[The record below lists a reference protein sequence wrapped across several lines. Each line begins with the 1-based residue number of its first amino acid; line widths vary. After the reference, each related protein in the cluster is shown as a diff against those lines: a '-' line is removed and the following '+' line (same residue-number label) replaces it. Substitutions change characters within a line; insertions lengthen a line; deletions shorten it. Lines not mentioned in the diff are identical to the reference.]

1 MLQAMRGGAKS
12 PIMKVFL
19 VFLAAGFALW
29 GVGDVTT
36 GLIGGSDKAISAGDE
51 SLSPGEVAVEFDR
64 TRRSYMPNAS
74 TGEAIQ
80 AGLLAELAGILAR
93 DVVFRA
99 EAADLGL
106 TVTRDMQRDAVASEQ
121 AFRDE
126 LGDFSQS
133 RFLSALANAG
143 ISEAEYLTRIDT
155 QLRREQIVQSVGAGV
170 RQPEIVA
177 RTLSAFDLE
186 RRTAQLISVPVDA
199 AAVPA
204 PDDATLS
211 AWFDTVKSRYEAPAL
226 RSARVGYISPALFA
240 DDITIDEDTLVA
252 AFEDRRDE
260 FTTPE
265 QRNLRQM
272 VFDNV
277 GDATTAFTR
286 VDDGE
291 DFNDVAADMLGWSV
305 ADVALGLLEKADLDD
320 AVATAAFGIASGEFI
335 GPVESAFGF
344 HVLAVD
350 EIVPGE
356 DASLDDV
363 RAEITAALKL
373 EAATDSIYDS
383 ANTLEDALA
392 SGSTLDEAIRAVGG
406 QIVTLTNIDQRGR
419 DIDGVP
425 INGDAADIAS
435 DTLVIDVIW
444 NAGLDQPSVIQEGV
458 DDMFFVVEVTDETD
472 PRERSLDEVK
482 IRATGDWQLVE
493 AIRIAREKAQALAD
507 DDASFAAVEPSA
519 DFRRNGNGLDHEAAR
534 LIANAAFGQQPGTN
548 TVVETGREAIALRT
562 NSIIEAGEEELAT
575 TSRLVAAF
583 SANSIQ
589 LDVLNTL
596 ARDLSQSHDL
606 QIRLGGVQQLLV
618 GNQNQ

>member
-99 EAADLGL
+99 EATDLGL
-106 TVTRDMQRDAVASEQ
+106 TVTRDMQRDAVAQEQ

-143 ISEAEYLTRIDT
+143 ISEAEYLARIDT
-155 QLRREQIVQSVGAGV
+155 QLRREQIVQSVGAGA

-177 RTLSAFDLE
+177 RALSAFDLE

-199 AAVPA
+199 AAVST

-265 QRNLRQM
+265 QRSLRQM

-277 GDATTAFTR
+277 EDATTAFTR
-286 VDDGE
+286 VDEGQNFD
-291 DFNDVAADMLGWSV
+291 DVAADMLGWST
-305 ADVALGLLEKADLDD
+305 ADVALGLLAKADLDD
-320 AVATAAFGIASGEFI
+320 AVATAAFSIGSGEFI

-344 HVLAVD
+344 HVLTVD

-356 DASLDDV
+356 DANLDDV
-363 RAEITAALKL
+363 RENITAALKL

-383 ANTLEDALA
+383 ANTLEDALS

-406 QIVTLTNIDQRGR
+406 RIVTLANIDQRGR
-419 DIDGVP
+419 DIDGAP
-425 INGDAADIAS
+425 ITGEAADLAS
-435 DTLVIDVIW
+435 DTLVVDVIW
-444 NAGLDQPSVIQEGV
+444 NSDLDQPSVIQEGV
-458 DDMFFVVEVTDETD
+458 DDMFFVVEVTDETT
-472 PRERSLDEVK
+472 PRERTLDEVK
-482 IRATGDWQLVE
+482 TRATGDWQLVE
-493 AIRIAREKAQALAD
+493 AIRIAREQAQALAD
-507 DDASFAAVEPSA
+507 DDASFANIEPST

-534 LIANAAFGQQPGTN
+534 LIAMAAFGQQPGNN

-562 NSIIEAGEEELAT
+562 NSVIEAGEEELAT
-575 TSRLVAAF
+575 TSKLVAAF

>member
-1 MLQAMRGGAKS
+1 M
-12 PIMKVFL
+12 
-19 VFLAAGFALW
+19 
-29 GVGDVTT
+29 
-36 GLIGGSDKAISAGDE
+36 
-51 SLSPGEVAVEFDR
+51 
-64 TRRSYMPNAS
+64 
-74 TGEAIQ
+74 
-80 AGLLAELAGILAR
+80 
-93 DVVFRA
+93 
-99 EAADLGL
+99 
-106 TVTRDMQRDAVASEQ
+106 
-121 AFRDE
+121 
-126 LGDFSQS
+126 
-133 RFLSALANAG
+133 
-143 ISEAEYLTRIDT
+143 
-155 QLRREQIVQSVGAGV
+155 
-170 RQPEIVA
+170 
-177 RTLSAFDLE
+177 
-186 RRTAQLISVPVDA
+186 PVDA

-240 DDITIDEDTLVA
+240 DDITIDENTLVA

-277 GDATTAFTR
+277 EDATTAFTR

-435 DTLVIDVIW
+435 DTLIIDVIW

-562 NSIIEAGEEELAT
+562 NSIIKAGEEELAT

>member
-1 MLQAMRGGAKS
+1 M
-12 PIMKVFL
+12 
-19 VFLAAGFALW
+19 
-29 GVGDVTT
+29 
-36 GLIGGSDKAISAGDE
+36 
-51 SLSPGEVAVEFDR
+51 
-64 TRRSYMPNAS
+64 
-74 TGEAIQ
+74 
-80 AGLLAELAGILAR
+80 
-93 DVVFRA
+93 
-99 EAADLGL
+99 
-106 TVTRDMQRDAVASEQ
+106 
-121 AFRDE
+121 
-126 LGDFSQS
+126 
-133 RFLSALANAG
+133 
-143 ISEAEYLTRIDT
+143 
-155 QLRREQIVQSVGAGV
+155 
-170 RQPEIVA
+170 
-177 RTLSAFDLE
+177 
-186 RRTAQLISVPVDA
+186 
-199 AAVPA
+199 
-204 PDDATLS
+204 
-211 AWFDTVKSRYEAPAL
+211 
-226 RSARVGYISPALFA
+226 
-240 DDITIDEDTLVA
+240 
-252 AFEDRRDE
+252 
-260 FTTPE
+260 
-265 QRNLRQM
+265 
-272 VFDNV
+272 
-277 GDATTAFTR
+277 
-286 VDDGE
+286 
-291 DFNDVAADMLGWSV
+291 
-305 ADVALGLLEKADLDD
+305 
-320 AVATAAFGIASGEFI
+320 
-335 GPVESAFGF
+335 
-344 HVLAVD
+344 
-350 EIVPGE
+350 
-356 DASLDDV
+356 

-383 ANTLEDALA
+383 ANTLEDARA

-562 NSIIEAGEEELAT
+562 NSITEAGEEELAT

>member
-1 MLQAMRGGAKS
+1 MLQAMRGGVKS

-36 GLIGGSDKAISAGDE
+36 GLIGGSDKAISAGNE
-51 SLSPGEVAVEFDR
+51 SLSPGEVAVEFER

-106 TVTRDMQRDAVASEQ
+106 TVTRDMQRDAVASEK

-240 DDITIDEDTLVA
+240 DDITIDEDRLVA

-277 GDATTAFTR
+277 EDATTAFTR
-286 VDDGE
+286 VGDGE
-291 DFNDVAADMLGWSV
+291 DFNDVAADTVSYTHLTLPTICSV
-305 ADVALGLLEKADLDD
+305 
-320 AVATAAFGIASGEFI
+320 
-335 GPVESAFGF
+335 
-344 HVLAVD
+344 
-350 EIVPGE
+350 
-356 DASLDDV
+356 
-363 RAEITAALKL
+363 
-373 EAATDSIYDS
+373 
-383 ANTLEDALA
+383 
-392 SGSTLDEAIRAVGG
+392 
-406 QIVTLTNIDQRGR
+406 
-419 DIDGVP
+419 
-425 INGDAADIAS
+425 
-435 DTLVIDVIW
+435 
-444 NAGLDQPSVIQEGV
+444 
-458 DDMFFVVEVTDETD
+458 
-472 PRERSLDEVK
+472 
-482 IRATGDWQLVE
+482 
-493 AIRIAREKAQALAD
+493 
-507 DDASFAAVEPSA
+507 
-519 DFRRNGNGLDHEAAR
+519 
-534 LIANAAFGQQPGTN
+534 
-548 TVVETGREAIALRT
+548 
-562 NSIIEAGEEELAT
+562 
-575 TSRLVAAF
+575 
-583 SANSIQ
+583 
-589 LDVLNTL
+589 
-596 ARDLSQSHDL
+596 
-606 QIRLGGVQQLLV
+606 
-618 GNQNQ
+618 

>member
-99 EAADLGL
+99 EATDLGL
-106 TVTRDMQRDAVASEQ
+106 TVTRDMQRDAVAQEQ

-143 ISEAEYLTRIDT
+143 ISEAEYLARIDT
-155 QLRREQIVQSVGAGV
+155 QLRREQIVQSIGAGA
-170 RQPEIVA
+170 RQSEIVA
-177 RTLSAFDLE
+177 RALSAFDLE

-272 VFDNV
+272 VFDDV
-277 GDATTAFTR
+277 EDATTAFTR

-305 ADVALGLLEKADLDD
+305 ADVALGLLGKADLDD

-419 DIDGVP
+419 DIDGIP

-435 DTLVIDVIW
+435 DTLIIDVIW

>member
-99 EAADLGL
+99 EATDLGL
-106 TVTRDMQRDAVASEQ
+106 TVTRDMQRDAVAQEQ

-143 ISEAEYLTRIDT
+143 ISEAEYLARIDT
-155 QLRREQIVQSVGAGV
+155 QLRREQIVQSVGAGA

-177 RTLSAFDLE
+177 RALSAFDLE

-199 AAVPA
+199 TAVSA

-240 DDITIDEDTLVA
+240 DDITIDEDTLIA

-265 QRNLRQM
+265 QRSLRQM

-277 GDATTAFTR
+277 EDATTAFTR
-286 VDDGE
+286 VDEGQNFD
-291 DFNDVAADMLGWSV
+291 DVAADMLGWST
-305 ADVALGLLEKADLDD
+305 ADVALGLLAKADLDD
-320 AVATAAFGIASGEFI
+320 AVATAAFSIGSGEFI

-350 EIVPGE
+350 EIVLGE
-356 DASLDDV
+356 DADLDDV
-363 RAEITAALKL
+363 RENITAALKL

-383 ANTLEDALA
+383 ANTLEDALS

-406 QIVTLTNIDQRGR
+406 RIVTLANIDQRGR
-419 DIDGVP
+419 DIDGDP
-425 INGDAADIAS
+425 ITGEAADLAS
-435 DTLVIDVIW
+435 DTLVVDVIW
-444 NAGLDQPSVIQEGV
+444 NSDLDQPSVIQEGI
-458 DDMFFVVEVTDETD
+458 DDMFFVVEVTDETT
-472 PRERSLDEVK
+472 PRERTVDEVK
-482 IRATGDWQLVE
+482 TRATADWQLVE
-493 AIRIAREKAQALAD
+493 AIRIAREQAQALAD
-507 DDASFAAVEPSA
+507 DDASFANIEPST

-534 LIANAAFGQQPGTN
+534 LIAMAAFGQQPGNN

-562 NSIIEAGEEELAT
+562 NSVIEAGEEELAT
-575 TSRLVAAF
+575 TSKLVAAF

-618 GNQNQ
+618 GHQNQ

>member
-99 EAADLGL
+99 EATDLGL
-106 TVTRDMQRDAVASEQ
+106 TVTRDMQRDAVAQEQ

-143 ISEAEYLTRIDT
+143 ISEAEYLARIDT
-155 QLRREQIVQSVGAGV
+155 QLRREQIVQSVGAGA

-177 RTLSAFDLE
+177 RALSAFDLE

-199 AAVPA
+199 AAVST

-265 QRNLRQM
+265 QRSLRQM

-277 GDATTAFTR
+277 EDATTAFTR
-286 VDDGE
+286 VDEGQNFD
-291 DFNDVAADMLGWSV
+291 DVAADMLGWST
-305 ADVALGLLEKADLDD
+305 ADVALGLLAKADLDD
-320 AVATAAFGIASGEFI
+320 AVATAAFSIGSGEFI

-356 DASLDDV
+356 DADLDDV
-363 RAEITAALKL
+363 RENITAALKL

-383 ANTLEDALA
+383 ANTLEDALS

-406 QIVTLTNIDQRGR
+406 RIVTLANIDQRGR
-419 DIDGVP
+419 DIDGAP
-425 INGDAADIAS
+425 ITGEAADLAS
-435 DTLVIDVIW
+435 DTLVVDVIW
-444 NAGLDQPSVIQEGV
+444 NSDLDQPSVIQEGV
-458 DDMFFVVEVTDETD
+458 DDMFFVVEVTDETT
-472 PRERSLDEVK
+472 PRERTLDEVK
-482 IRATGDWQLVE
+482 TRATGDWQLVE
-493 AIRIAREKAQALAD
+493 AIRIAREQAQALAD
-507 DDASFAAVEPSA
+507 DDASFANIEPST

-534 LIANAAFGQQPGTN
+534 LIAMAAFGQQPGNN

-562 NSIIEAGEEELAT
+562 NSVIEAGEEELAT
-575 TSRLVAAF
+575 TSKLVAAF

-618 GNQNQ
+618 GHQNQ

>member
-99 EAADLGL
+99 EATDLGL
-106 TVTRDMQRDAVASEQ
+106 TVTRDMQRDAVAQEQ

-143 ISEAEYLTRIDT
+143 ISEAEYLARIDT
-155 QLRREQIVQSVGAGV
+155 QLRREQIVQSVGAGA

-177 RTLSAFDLE
+177 RALSAFDLE

-199 AAVPA
+199 AAVSA

-265 QRNLRQM
+265 QRSLRQM

-277 GDATTAFTR
+277 EDATTAFTR
-286 VDDGE
+286 VDEGQNFD
-291 DFNDVAADMLGWSV
+291 DVAADMLGWST
-305 ADVALGLLEKADLDD
+305 ADVALGLLAKPDLDD
-320 AVATAAFGIASGEFI
+320 AVATAAFSIGSGEFI

-356 DASLDDV
+356 DADLDDV
-363 RAEITAALKL
+363 RENITAALKL

-383 ANTLEDALA
+383 ANTLEDALS

-406 QIVTLTNIDQRGR
+406 RIVTLANIDQRGR
-419 DIDGVP
+419 DIDGAP
-425 INGDAADIAS
+425 ITGEAADLAS
-435 DTLVIDVIW
+435 DTLVVDVIW
-444 NAGLDQPSVIQEGV
+444 NSDLDQPSVIQEGV
-458 DDMFFVVEVTDETD
+458 DDMFFVVEVTDETT
-472 PRERSLDEVK
+472 PRERTLDEVK
-482 IRATGDWQLVE
+482 TRATGDWQLVE
-493 AIRIAREKAQALAD
+493 AIRIAREQAQALAD
-507 DDASFAAVEPSA
+507 DDASFANIEPST

-534 LIANAAFGQQPGTN
+534 LIAMAAFGQQPGNN

-562 NSIIEAGEEELAT
+562 NSVIEAGEEELAT
-575 TSRLVAAF
+575 TSKLVAAF

-618 GNQNQ
+618 GHQNQ

>member
-99 EAADLGL
+99 EATDLGL
-106 TVTRDMQRDAVASEQ
+106 TVTREMQRDAVAQEQ

-143 ISEAEYLTRIDT
+143 ISEAEYLARIDT
-155 QLRREQIVQSVGAGV
+155 QLRREQIVQSVGAGA

-177 RTLSAFDLE
+177 RALSAFDLE

-277 GDATTAFTR
+277 EDATTAFTR

-305 ADVALGLLEKADLDD
+305 ADVALGLLGKADLDD

-419 DIDGVP
+419 DIDGIP

-435 DTLVIDVIW
+435 DTLIIDVIW